1 MDRRAFLSG
10 GQGGNA
16 PIRPPYTKLNEMA
29 FFDACT
35 ACGDCIEACPEDLLL
50 SGYQGRPEVD
60 FTNSYCTFCGA
71 CAQSCSHGVLVS
83 PSQDDA
89 PSQSRAWPLKVHVT
103 SQCLEARAVACRAC
117 ESSCG
122 YDAMRFRPQLGGR
135 TALIIDAD
143 RCTGCGECLASCPVQ
158 ALSIQADPELQ
169 EQLASTT
176 KSPISD
182 TSQPDQQQK
191 ECPL

>member
-16 PIRPPYTKLNEMA
+16 PIRPPYTKLNEMV

-35 ACGDCIEACPEDLLL
+35 GCGDCIEACPEDLLL

-71 CAQSCSHGVLVS
+71 CAQSCSHGILVS
-83 PSQDDA
+83 PSQDEA